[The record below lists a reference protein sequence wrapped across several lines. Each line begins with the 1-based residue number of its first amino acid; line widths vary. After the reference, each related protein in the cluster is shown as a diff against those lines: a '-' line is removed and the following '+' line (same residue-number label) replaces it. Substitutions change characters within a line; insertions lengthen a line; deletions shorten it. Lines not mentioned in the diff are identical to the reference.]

1 MALMKSKE
9 LKKYNLPEDRILL
22 GLIDAKPNTFLF
34 LFFLIGLALVATTHY
49 TVGAFI
55 TGVSTMAFM
64 VLPRRI
70 LIEFYENYLV
80 LYNHA
85 GKNDCEMIYYEDVV
99 KWRYN
104 YGISYDELQIIL
116 TDNST
121 HTIDAYSKVEY
132 ETLMNRFLK
141 DKKDKTKRSKGKN

>member
-1 MALMKSKE
+1 MKSKE

-22 GLIDAKPNTFLF
+22 GVIDAKPNTYLF
-34 LFFLIGLALVATTHY
+34 LFFLMGLVFVATTHY
-49 TVGAFI
+49 ALGVFM
-55 TGVSTMAFM
+55 TGVSAMAF
-64 VLPRRI
+64 VLLPRRVM
-70 LIEFYENYLV
+70 IEFYDNYLV

-104 YGISYDELQIIL
+104 YGISYDELQIVL

-121 HTIDAYSKVEY
+121 HVIDAYSRVEY

-141 DKKDKTKRSKGKN
+141 DKKDKTKRSKNKM

>member
-1 MALMKSKE
+1 MKSKE

-34 LFFLIGLALVATTHY
+34 LIFLIGLALVATAHY

-55 TGVSTMAFM
+55 TGVSAMAFM

-70 LIEFYENYLV
+70 LVEFYENYLV

-132 ETLMNRFLK
+132 EALMNRFLK